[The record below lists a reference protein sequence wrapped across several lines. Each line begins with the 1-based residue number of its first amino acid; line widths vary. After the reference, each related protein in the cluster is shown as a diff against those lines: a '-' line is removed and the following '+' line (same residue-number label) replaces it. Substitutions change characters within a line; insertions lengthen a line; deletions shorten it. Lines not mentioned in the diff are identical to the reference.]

1 VQSLLLLLLL
11 QVRAPISK
19 DVRACAKMIR
29 ELYTVEGFTEH
40 FYTAVDPVQLRNPL
54 RASVLDQPQNL
65 GMVLYKV
72 RFMTKLIII
81 RC

>member
-1 VQSLLLLLLL
+1 
-11 QVRAPISK
+11 
-19 DVRACAKMIR
+19 MIR
-29 ELYTVEGFTEH
+29 ELYSVEGFTEH

-72 RFMTKLIII
+72 SFYAVFSCYIAV
-81 RC
+81 

>member
-1 VQSLLLLLLL
+1 M
-11 QVRAPISK
+11 RAPLSK
-19 DVRACAKMIR
+19 DVRACAKLIR

-65 GMVLYKV
+65 GMVLYKAS
-72 RFMTKLIII
+72 
-81 RC
+81 